1 MFVERE
7 VFGHRFVGIES
18 EAVQAIVSGHNFS
31 KVHEFAS
38 PARPLSRRMHRDVFD
53 QQDSFRRG
61 DQRDQTLDGLPD
73 NPDLSILYCLRIV
86 SFHRCGRFVH
96 AAQVLLVRGG
106 HHFLDLGQFLWLRQP
121 RAIMVHR
128 RSLSSPP
135 RRLKRRCLTV
145 PAIRGMLASVDSSE
159 ECDRQGARPLAQER
173 SRLFDQQAEAYDR
186 FRPTYPEA
194 VIDELL
200 GPRPAGLDVLDV
212 GCGTGIASR
221 QMAQR
226 GAKVLGVE
234 LAPRM
239 AEIARGHGID
249 VEIAAFEGWD
259 AAGRT
264 FDRVTS
270 AQAWH
275 WLDLPIA
282 TAKAAS
288 VLRPGGKL
296 GLIWNAGC
304 QPDDLA
310 DALEVVYATVVPRGR
325 HRLFRGY
332 AANRSSDVK
341 TGLGSEIEAVSAVP
355 DLGAPTEEWFPWTR
369 AYRRDEWLD
378 QLVSRSD
385 HAALD
390 PAVRD
395 RLFEAIGAAIDDQG
409 GSFVMNFETVLIT
422 ATRLR

>member
-1 MFVERE
+1 VDA
-7 VFGHRFVGIES
+7 S
-18 EAVQAIVSGHNFS
+18 E
-31 KVHEFAS
+31 
-38 PARPLSRRMHRDVFD
+38 
-53 QQDSFRRG
+53 DS
-61 DQRDQTLDGLPD
+61 D
-73 NPDLSILYCLRIV
+73 
-86 SFHRCGRFVH
+86 
-96 AAQVLLVRGG
+96 
-106 HHFLDLGQFLWLRQP
+106 
-121 RAIMVHR
+121 
-128 RSLSSPP
+128 
-135 RRLKRRCLTV
+135 RL
-145 PAIRGMLASVDSSE
+145 A
-159 ECDRQGARPLAQER
+159 ARPLARER

-186 FRPTYPEA
+186 FRPTYPDA

-200 GPRPAGLDVLDV
+200 GPVPAGLHVLDV

-226 GAKVLGVE
+226 GAEVLGVE

-239 AEIARGHGID
+239 AEIARGHGVE

-259 AAGRT
+259 AAGRI

-288 VLRPGGKL
+288 LLRPGGRL

-310 DALEVVYATVVPRGR
+310 DALEEVYASVVPRGG
-325 HRLFRGY
+325 HRVFRGY
-332 AANRSSDVK
+332 AANRSCDVK
-341 TGLGSEIEAVSAVP
+341 TGLGSEIDAVSAVA
-355 DLGAPTEEWFPWTR
+355 DFGAPTEKWFPWTLT
-369 AYRRDEWLD
+369 YQRDEWLD

-385 HAALD
+385 HAALE

-422 ATRLR
+422 ATRLG